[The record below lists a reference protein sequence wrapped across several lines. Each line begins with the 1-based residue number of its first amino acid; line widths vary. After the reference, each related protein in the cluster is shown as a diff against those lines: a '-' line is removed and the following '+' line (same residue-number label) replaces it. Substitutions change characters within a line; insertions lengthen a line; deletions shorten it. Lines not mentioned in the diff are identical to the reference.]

1 MSHKQIDEIVRRK
14 PFDLQEAV
22 ILLDVYLSYYKTGAT
37 NTEASEVASLRL
49 RKLAHDRGMIIDDSF
64 RSAMGIQNRLRS
76 IGNIFEGKESPS
88 TPGTQIFREAVDL
101 YGNDNKRY
109 VELLQGNTS
118 ISDAPKKRR
127 PKSSVKKTKYV
138 HTKKDQDLK
147 RTYGE
152 AFNRVYY
159 ALKSLSKKNP
169 SGLTATAL
177 FEALDRGVKRKDI
190 IVILETASW
199 SKEIKDAHYIFHD
212 KEQEERKKKQMEDS
226 IKATEQE
233 FFLWLPCAVSPS
245 VFEEIKK
252 SYRTISTIL
261 VQKKAL
267 PQSLFATSKIG
278 QVEDALR
285 LSKKAF
291 GSKKTRNTAQKLLT
305 AYVCYLREK
314 KNTVSAESQPQVQEI
329 YTQDDWIRFD
339 FTNSKQFEYT
349 VPAYV
354 SVKGQ
359 QFEARNWARIL
370 VGITEQEL
378 KKKNPALES
387 LYKQSLI
394 SNRKDRPFFLK
405 KKLEGLNCSELS
417 NGYWINVNYSIPRLM
432 DQIRA
437 ICLHCGY
444 TKTDVVI
451 YGVDRSN
458 AKAKKSTPATPK
470 TSGHAINI
478 EKAKD
483 YLKAVGLQGAT
494 VQELID
500 EVQPGAAVFPT
511 RNALNSDL
519 QMIALS
525 GDRFVHAE
533 VFVDLDEAE
542 EEMEKI
548 LKTHFAQFGGYSNNK
563 LLFGAASH
571 DLSLFLNDNDCEDVD
586 SVYSLAQ
593 YFFVK
598 KRPENPFTFSYP
610 HIFKDKP
617 DFPLTLKGLMINL
630 ARSNGGVLNADDAK
644 NYLQKTMLSYGSI
657 GQLLQMNSSD
667 TFLYYDANRY
677 LLTEKIG
684 VNKELLQLMHN
695 RLDSLFRQADV
706 AYVIPRDIKDSW
718 LHTLPTLPQGLPWT
732 ILLLQEMLKN
742 FSEIGFRA
750 ITSDLGQ
757 SGDTIAAAIVPSG
770 SPLQSFSDV
779 VTLYMQE
786 KHTLPQRMA
795 CEELRQELRE
805 AGMLAGNELIY
816 ALPKALDDFRFSWT
830 DGNKTV
836 LVRGN

>member
-1 MSHKQIDEIVRRK
+1 MNKKQNSGIVRRK

-22 ILLDVYLSYYKTGAT
+22 ILLDVYLSCYKTGVSIA
-37 NTEASEVASLRL
+37 EAAEVASQRL
-49 RKLAHDRGMIIDDSF
+49 RALAFKRGMVIDDSF
-64 RSAMGIQNRLRS
+64 RSATGIQGRLRS
-76 IGNIFEGKESPS
+76 IGNVFEGKESPS
-88 TPGTQIFREAVDL
+88 ASETQVFKETVDL
-101 YGNDNKRY
+101 FNNSKARY
-109 VELLQGNTS
+109 EELLVIIDSLPNVS
-118 ISDAPKKRR
+118 IKQEPDRL
-127 PKSSVKKTKYV
+127 
-138 HTKKDQDLK
+138 LK
-147 RTYGE
+147 E
-152 AFNRVYY
+152 
-159 ALKSLSKKNP
+159 
-169 SGLTATAL
+169 
-177 FEALDRGVKRKDI
+177 
-190 IVILETASW
+190 
-199 SKEIKDAHYIFHD
+199 
-212 KEQEERKKKQMEDS
+212 EQTERKQDQMEDS
-226 IKATEQE
+226 IKTAEQE
-233 FFLWLPCAVSPS
+233 FFTWLPSVVNPS

-252 SYRTISTIL
+252 SYRTIVTLL
-261 VQKKAL
+261 VQKKVL
-267 PQSLFATSKIG
+267 PQSLFATSQVS

-305 AYVCYLREK
+305 AYIAYLREK
-314 KNTVSAESQPQVQEI
+314 KNTASAEKQPQEQGIDVQ
-329 YTQDDWIRFD
+329 DGWIHFD
-339 FTNSKQFEYT
+339 FMNSKDFEYT

-370 VGITEQEL
+370 VGITEHEL
-378 KKKNPALES
+378 NKKNHALES

-417 NGYWINVNYSIPRLM
+417 NGYWINVNYSIPHLM
-432 DQIRA
+432 DQIGA
-437 ICLHCGY
+437 LCLHCGY
-444 TKTDVVI
+444 TKSDVVI
-451 YGVDRSN
+451 YGVDKNN
-458 AKAKKSTPATPK
+458 AKAKKSTPAEPK
-470 TSGHAINI
+470 TSGHAVNI
-478 EKAKD
+478 EKAKAF
-483 YLKAVGLQGAT
+483 LKEAGLQGAT

-500 EVQPGAAVFPT
+500 KVQPGAAVFPT
-511 RNALNSDL
+511 RNAMNSDS
-519 QMIALS
+519 QIIAMP
-525 GDRFVHAE
+525 GDRFVYVDA
-533 VFVDLDEAE
+533 FVDLDEAE

-548 LKTHFAQFGGYSNNK
+548 LNTHFAQFGGYSNNK

-593 YFFVK
+593 YFFGK
-598 KRPENPFTFSYP
+598 KRPENPFTFSFP
-610 HIFKDKP
+610 HIFKEAP

-630 ARSNGGVLNADDAK
+630 ARTNGGVLNAEDAK

-657 GQLLQMNSSD
+657 GQLLQLNSSD

-684 VNKELLQLMHN
+684 VNKEMLQLMHN

-706 AYVIPRDIKDSW
+706 AYVIQRDITDSW
-718 LHTLPTLPQGLPWT
+718 LHTLPALPHGLPWT

-742 FSEIGFRA
+742 FPEIGFRA
-750 ITSDLGQ
+750 ITSELGQ

-770 SPLQSFSDV
+770 SPLQSFPDV

-786 KHTLPQRMA
+786 KHTLPKRMA

>member
-1 MSHKQIDEIVRRK
+1 MNKKQNSGIVRRK

-22 ILLDVYLSYYKTGAT
+22 ILLDVYLSCYKTGVSIA
-37 NTEASEVASLRL
+37 EAAEVASQRL
-49 RKLAHDRGMIIDDSF
+49 RALAFKRGMVIDDSF
-64 RSAMGIQNRLRS
+64 RSATGIQGRLRS
-76 IGNIFEGKESPS
+76 IGNVFEGKESPS
-88 TPGTQIFREAVDL
+88 ASETQVFKETVDL
-101 YGNDNKRY
+101 FNNSKARY
-109 VELLQGNTS
+109 EELLVIIDSLPNVS
-118 ISDAPKKRR
+118 IKQEPDRL
-127 PKSSVKKTKYV
+127 
-138 HTKKDQDLK
+138 LK
-147 RTYGE
+147 E
-152 AFNRVYY
+152 
-159 ALKSLSKKNP
+159 
-169 SGLTATAL
+169 
-177 FEALDRGVKRKDI
+177 
-190 IVILETASW
+190 
-199 SKEIKDAHYIFHD
+199 
-212 KEQEERKKKQMEDS
+212 EQTERKQDQMEDS
-226 IKATEQE
+226 IKTAEQE
-233 FFLWLPCAVSPS
+233 FFTWLPSVVNPS

-252 SYRTISTIL
+252 SYRTIVTLL
-261 VQKKAL
+261 VQKKVL
-267 PQSLFATSKIG
+267 PQSLFATSQVS

-305 AYVCYLREK
+305 AYIAYLREK
-314 KNTVSAESQPQVQEI
+314 KNTASAEKQPQEQGIDVQ
-329 YTQDDWIRFD
+329 DGWIHFD
-339 FTNSKQFEYT
+339 FMNSKDFEYT

-370 VGITEQEL
+370 VGITEHEL
-378 KKKNPALES
+378 NKKNHALES

-417 NGYWINVNYSIPRLM
+417 NGYWINVNYSIPHLM
-432 DQIRA
+432 DQIGA
-437 ICLHCGY
+437 LCLHCGY
-444 TKTDVVI
+444 TKSDVVI
-451 YGVDRSN
+451 YGVDRNN
-458 AKAKKSTPATPK
+458 AKAKKSTPAEPK
-470 TSGHAINI
+470 TSGHAVNI
-478 EKAKD
+478 EKAKAF
-483 YLKAVGLQGAT
+483 LKGAGLQGAT

-500 EVQPGAAVFPT
+500 KVQPGAAVFPT
-511 RNALNSDL
+511 RNAMNSDS
-519 QMIALS
+519 QIIAMP
-525 GDRFVHAE
+525 GDRFVYVDA
-533 VFVDLDEAE
+533 FVDLDEAE

-548 LKTHFAQFGGYSNNK
+548 LNTHFAQFGGYSNNK

-598 KRPENPFTFSYP
+598 KRPENPFTFSFP
-610 HIFKDKP
+610 HIFKEAP

-630 ARSNGGVLNADDAK
+630 ARTNGGVLNAEDAK

-657 GQLLQMNSSD
+657 GQLLQLNSSD

-684 VNKELLQLMHN
+684 VNKEMLQLMHN

-706 AYVIPRDIKDSW
+706 AYVIPRDITDSW
-718 LHTLPTLPQGLPWT
+718 LHTLPALPHGLPWT

-742 FSEIGFRA
+742 FPEIGFRA
-750 ITSDLGQ
+750 ITSELGQ
-757 SGDTIAAAIVPSG
+757 AGDTIAAAIVPSG
-770 SPLQSFSDV
+770 SPLQSFPDV

-786 KHTLPQRMA
+786 KHTLPKRMA

>member
-1 MSHKQIDEIVRRK
+1 MNKKQDSEIVRRK

-22 ILLDVYLSYYKTGAT
+22 ILLDVYLSYYKTGVSI
-37 NTEASEVASLRL
+37 TESAEVASQRL
-49 RKLAHDRGMIIDDSF
+49 RALTLKHGMVIDDSF
-64 RSAMGIQNRLRS
+64 RSATGIQGRLRS

-88 TPGTQIFREAVDL
+88 APGTQIFREAVGL
-101 YGNDNKRY
+101 FNNDKARY
-109 VELLQGNTS
+109 NELLVIIDSLLNVS
-118 ISDAPKKRR
+118 IKQTP
-127 PKSSVKKTKYV
+127 
-138 HTKKDQDLK
+138 
-147 RTYGE
+147 
-152 AFNRVYY
+152 
-159 ALKSLSKKNP
+159 
-169 SGLTATAL
+169 
-177 FEALDRGVKRKDI
+177 DR
-190 IVILETASW
+190 LM
-199 SKEIKDAHYIFHD
+199 KEGHR
-212 KEQEERKKKQMEDS
+212 ERKQDQMEDS

-233 FFLWLPCAVSPS
+233 FFTWLPSAVSPS
-245 VFEEIKK
+245 AFEEIKK
-252 SYRTISTIL
+252 SYRTIGAIL

-267 PQSLFATSKIG
+267 SQSLFATSQIE
-278 QVEDALR
+278 QLEDALK
-285 LSKKAF
+285 LSKKVF

-305 AYVCYLREK
+305 AYVAYLKEK
-314 KNTVSAESQPQVQEI
+314 KNTDSVEEQSQEQGIDVQ
-329 YTQDDWIRFD
+329 DNWIRFN
-339 FTNSKQFEYT
+339 FENSKDFEYT

-359 QFEARNWARIL
+359 QFEFRNWARIL
-370 VGITEQEL
+370 VGITEHEL
-378 KKKNPALES
+378 NKNNPALEN
-387 LYKQSLI
+387 LYKESMI
-394 SNRKDRPFFLK
+394 SSRKDRPFFLK

-432 DQIRA
+432 DQIGA
-437 ICLHCGY
+437 LCLHCGY
-444 TKTDVVI
+444 TKADVVI
-451 YGVDRSN
+451 YGVDRNN
-458 AKAKKSTPATPK
+458 AKAKKPAPATPK

-483 YLKAVGLQGAT
+483 FLKDLGLQGAT

-500 EVQPGAAVFPT
+500 KVQPGAAVLPT
-511 RNALNSDL
+511 RNALNSDP
-519 QMIALS
+519 QIVTMP
-525 GDRFVHAE
+525 GDRFVYADA
-533 VFVDLDEAE
+533 FVDLDEAE

-598 KRPENPFTFSYP
+598 KRPESPFTFSFP
-610 HIFKDKP
+610 HIFKDTP

-630 ARSNGGVLNADDAK
+630 ARTNGGVLNAEDAK

-657 GQLLQMNSSD
+657 GQLLQLNSSD

-677 LLTEKIG
+677 LLTEIIG
-684 VNKELLQLMHN
+684 INKELLQLMQN

-706 AYVIPRDIKDSW
+706 AYVIPRDITDSW
-718 LHTLPTLPQGLPWT
+718 LHMLPMLPQGLPWT

-742 FSEIGFRA
+742 FPEIGFRA
-750 ITSDLGQ
+750 ITSELGQ

-770 SPLQSFSDV
+770 SPLQSFPDV

-786 KHTLPQRMA
+786 RHTLPKRMA

-805 AGMLAGNELIY
+805 AGMLAGNELKY

>member
-1 MSHKQIDEIVRRK
+1 MNKKQEPEIVRRK

-22 ILLDVYLSYYKTGAT
+22 ILLDVYLSYYKTGVSI
-37 NTEASEVASLRL
+37 TESAEVASQRL
-49 RKLAHDRGMIIDDSF
+49 RALTLKHGIVIDDSF
-64 RSAMGIQNRLRS
+64 RSATGIQGRLRS

-88 TPGTQIFREAVDL
+88 APGTQIFREAVDL
-101 YGNDNKRY
+101 FNNDKARY
-109 VELLQGNTS
+109 KELLVIIDSLPNAS
-118 ISDAPKKRR
+118 IKQTP
-127 PKSSVKKTKYV
+127 
-138 HTKKDQDLK
+138 
-147 RTYGE
+147 
-152 AFNRVYY
+152 
-159 ALKSLSKKNP
+159 
-169 SGLTATAL
+169 
-177 FEALDRGVKRKDI
+177 DR
-190 IVILETASW
+190 LM
-199 SKEIKDAHYIFHD
+199 KEDHR
-212 KEQEERKKKQMEDS
+212 ERKQDQMDDS

-233 FFLWLPCAVSPS
+233 FFTWLPSAVSPS
-245 VFEEIKK
+245 AFEEIKK
-252 SYRTISTIL
+252 SYRTIGAIL

-267 PQSLFATSKIG
+267 SQSLFATSQIE
-278 QVEDALR
+278 QLEDALK
-285 LSKKAF
+285 LSKRVF
-291 GSKKTRNTAQKLLT
+291 GSKKTRNTAQKLLA
-305 AYVCYLREK
+305 AYIAYLKEK
-314 KNTVSAESQPQVQEI
+314 KNTDSVEEQSQEQGIDVQ
-329 YTQDDWIRFD
+329 DNWIRFN
-339 FTNSKQFEYT
+339 FENSKDFEYT

-354 SVKGQ
+354 SVKRQ

-370 VGITEQEL
+370 VGITEHEL
-378 KKKNPALES
+378 NKNNPALEN
-387 LYKQSLI
+387 LYKESLI
-394 SNRKDRPFFLK
+394 SSRKDRQFFLK

-437 ICLHCGY
+437 LCLHCGY
-444 TKTDVVI
+444 TKADMVI
-451 YGVDRSN
+451 YGVDRNN
-458 AKAKKSTPATPK
+458 AKAKKPTPATPK

-483 YLKAVGLQGAT
+483 FLKDLGLQGAT

-500 EVQPGAAVFPT
+500 KVQPGAAVFPT
-511 RNALNSDL
+511 RNALNSVP
-519 QMIALS
+519 QIVAMP
-525 GDRFVHAE
+525 GDRFVYADA
-533 VFVDLDEAE
+533 FVDLDEAE
-542 EEMEKI
+542 KEMEKI

-598 KRPENPFTFSYP
+598 KRPENPFTFSFP
-610 HIFKDKP
+610 HIFKDTP

-630 ARSNGGVLNADDAK
+630 ARTNGGVLNAEDAK

-657 GQLLQMNSSD
+657 GQLLQLNSSD

-684 VNKELLQLMHN
+684 INKELLQLMQN

-706 AYVIPRDIKDSW
+706 AYVIPRDITDSW

-742 FSEIGFRA
+742 FPEIGFRA
-750 ITSDLGQ
+750 ITSELGQ

-770 SPLQSFSDV
+770 SPLQSFPDV
-779 VTLYMQE
+779 VTLYMPE
-786 KHTLPQRMA
+786 KHTLPKRMV

>member
-1 MSHKQIDEIVRRK
+1 MNKKQNSGIVRRK

-22 ILLDVYLSYYKTGAT
+22 ILLDVYLSCYKTGVSIA
-37 NTEASEVASLRL
+37 EAAEVASQRL
-49 RKLAHDRGMIIDDSF
+49 RALAFKRGMVIDDSF
-64 RSAMGIQNRLRS
+64 RSATGIQGRLRS
-76 IGNIFEGKESPS
+76 IGNVFEGKESPS
-88 TPGTQIFREAVDL
+88 ASETQVFKETVDL
-101 YGNDNKRY
+101 FNNSKARY
-109 VELLQGNTS
+109 EELLVIIDSLPNVS
-118 ISDAPKKRR
+118 IKQEPDRL
-127 PKSSVKKTKYV
+127 
-138 HTKKDQDLK
+138 LK
-147 RTYGE
+147 E
-152 AFNRVYY
+152 
-159 ALKSLSKKNP
+159 
-169 SGLTATAL
+169 
-177 FEALDRGVKRKDI
+177 
-190 IVILETASW
+190 
-199 SKEIKDAHYIFHD
+199 
-212 KEQEERKKKQMEDS
+212 EQTERKQDQMEDS
-226 IKATEQE
+226 IKTAEQE
-233 FFLWLPCAVSPS
+233 FFTWLPSVVNPS

-252 SYRTISTIL
+252 SYRTIVTLL
-261 VQKKAL
+261 VQKKVL
-267 PQSLFATSKIG
+267 PQSLFATSQVS

-305 AYVCYLREK
+305 AYIAYLREK
-314 KNTVSAESQPQVQEI
+314 KNTASAEKQPQEQGIDVQ
-329 YTQDDWIRFD
+329 DGWIHFD
-339 FTNSKQFEYT
+339 FMNSKDFEYT

-370 VGITEQEL
+370 VGITEHEL
-378 KKKNPALES
+378 NKKNHALES

-417 NGYWINVNYSIPRLM
+417 NGYWINVNYSIPHLM
-432 DQIRA
+432 DQIGA
-437 ICLHCGY
+437 LCLHCGY
-444 TKTDVVI
+444 TKSDVVI
-451 YGVDRSN
+451 YGVDKNN
-458 AKAKKSTPATPK
+458 AKAKKSTPAEPK
-470 TSGHAINI
+470 TSGHAVNI
-478 EKAKD
+478 EKAKAF
-483 YLKAVGLQGAT
+483 LKEAGLQGAT

-500 EVQPGAAVFPT
+500 KVQPGAAVFPT
-511 RNALNSDL
+511 RNAMNSDS
-519 QMIALS
+519 QIIAMP
-525 GDRFVHAE
+525 GDRFVYVDA
-533 VFVDLDEAE
+533 FVDLDEAE

-548 LKTHFAQFGGYSNNK
+548 LNTHFAQFGGYSNNK

-593 YFFVK
+593 YFFGK
-598 KRPENPFTFSYP
+598 KRPENPFTFSFP
-610 HIFKDKP
+610 HIFKEAP

-630 ARSNGGVLNADDAK
+630 ARTNGGVLNAEDAK

-657 GQLLQMNSSD
+657 GQLLQLNSSD

-684 VNKELLQLMHN
+684 VNKEMLQLMHN

-706 AYVIPRDIKDSW
+706 AYVIPRDITDSW
-718 LHTLPTLPQGLPWT
+718 LHTLPALPHGLPWT

-742 FSEIGFRA
+742 FPEIGFRA
-750 ITSDLGQ
+750 ITSELGQ

-770 SPLQSFSDV
+770 SPLQSFPDV

-786 KHTLPQRMA
+786 KHTLPKRMA

>member
-1 MSHKQIDEIVRRK
+1 MSHKQTDEIVRRK

-49 RKLAHDRGMIIDDSF
+49 RKLAQDRGMIIDDSF

-88 TPGTQIFREAVDL
+88 APGTQIFREAVDL
-101 YGNDNKRY
+101 YSNDNRRY
-109 VELLQGNTS
+109 IELLQGNTS
-118 ISDAPKKRR
+118 TSDAPKRKKQ
-127 PKSSVKKTKYV
+127 KSSFKKTKFV
-138 HTKKDQDLK
+138 RTRKDQDLK
-147 RTYGE
+147 KTYGE

-159 ALKSLSKKNP
+159 ALKNLSKKDS

-177 FEALDRGVKRKDI
+177 FESLDHSVKRKDI

-199 SKEIKDAHYIFHD
+199 SKEIKDSHYVFYD
-212 KEQEERKKKQMEDS
+212 KEREERKKKQMEDS
-226 IKATEQE
+226 IKVAEQE
-233 FFLWLPCAVSPS
+233 FFSWLPSAVFPS
-245 VFEEIKK
+245 VFEEIRK
-252 SYRTISTIL
+252 SYRTIGAIL

-267 PQSLFATSKIG
+267 PQSLFATSQIG
-278 QVEDALR
+278 QVENAIR
-285 LSKKAF
+285 LSKKVF
-291 GSKKTRNTAQKLLT
+291 GSKKTRNIAQKLLT
-305 AYVCYLREK
+305 AYVAYLREK
-314 KNTVSAESQPQVQEI
+314 KNTVLSEKQSQEQGIDIQG
-329 YTQDDWIRFD
+329 DWIRFD

-370 VGITEQEL
+370 VEITEHEL
-378 KKKNPALES
+378 KNKNPAIES
-387 LYKQSLI
+387 LYRESLI
-394 SNRKDRPFFLK
+394 SNRKDRPFFLI

-417 NGYWINVNYSIPRLM
+417 NGYWINVNYSVPRLM

-437 ICLHCGY
+437 LCLHCGY
-444 TKTDVVI
+444 TKSDVVI
-451 YGVDRSN
+451 YGVDRNS
-458 AKAKKSTPATPK
+458 ARTKSTPAKPK
-470 TSGHAINI
+470 VSGHAMDI
-478 EKAKD
+478 EKAEAFLKD
-483 YLKAVGLQGAT
+483 AGLQGT
-494 VQELID
+494 TIQELID
-500 EVQPGAAVFPT
+500 KAQPGAAVFPT
-511 RNALNSDL
+511 RNAMNSNPRIIT
-519 QMIALS
+519 MP
-525 GDRFVHAE
+525 GDRFVHVDA
-533 VFVDLDEAE
+533 FVDLDEAE
-542 EEMEKI
+542 EDMEKI
-548 LKTHFAQFGGYSNNK
+548 LNTHFAQFGGYSNNK

-598 KRPENPFTFSYP
+598 KRPEHPFTFSYP

-644 NYLQKTMLSYGSI
+644 SYLQKTMLSYGSI
-657 GQLLQMNSSD
+657 GQLLQLNSSN

-684 VNKELLQLMHN
+684 VNKEMLQSVHN
-695 RLDSLFRQADV
+695 RLDNLFRQADV
-706 AYVIPRDIKDSW
+706 AYVIPRDITDSW
-718 LHTLPTLPQGLPWT
+718 LHTLPALPQGLSWT
-732 ILLLQEMLKN
+732 ILLLQEMLRN
-742 FSEIGFRA
+742 FPEIEFRA
-750 ITSDLGQ
+750 ITSELGQ

-770 SPLQSFSDV
+770 SPLQSFPDV

-786 KHTLPQRMA
+786 KHALPKRMA

-830 DGNKTV
+830 NGNKTV

>member
-1 MSHKQIDEIVRRK
+1 MNKKQDSEIVRRK

-22 ILLDVYLSYYKTGAT
+22 ILLDVYLSYYKTGVSI
-37 NTEASEVASLRL
+37 TESAEVASQRL
-49 RKLAHDRGMIIDDSF
+49 RALTLKHGMVIDDSF
-64 RSAMGIQNRLRS
+64 RSATGIQGRLRS

-88 TPGTQIFREAVDL
+88 APGTQIFREAVGL
-101 YGNDNKRY
+101 FNNDKARY
-109 VELLQGNTS
+109 NELLVIIDSLLNVS
-118 ISDAPKKRR
+118 IKQTP
-127 PKSSVKKTKYV
+127 
-138 HTKKDQDLK
+138 
-147 RTYGE
+147 
-152 AFNRVYY
+152 
-159 ALKSLSKKNP
+159 
-169 SGLTATAL
+169 
-177 FEALDRGVKRKDI
+177 DR
-190 IVILETASW
+190 LM
-199 SKEIKDAHYIFHD
+199 KEGHR
-212 KEQEERKKKQMEDS
+212 ERKQDQMEDS

-233 FFLWLPCAVSPS
+233 FFTWLPSAVSPS
-245 VFEEIKK
+245 AFEEIKK
-252 SYRTISTIL
+252 SYRTIGAIL

-267 PQSLFATSKIG
+267 SQSLFATSQIE
-278 QVEDALR
+278 QLEDALK
-285 LSKKAF
+285 LSKKVF

-305 AYVCYLREK
+305 AYVAYLKEK
-314 KNTVSAESQPQVQEI
+314 KNTDSVEEQSQEQGIDVQ
-329 YTQDDWIRFD
+329 DNWIRFN
-339 FTNSKQFEYT
+339 FENSKDFEYT

-359 QFEARNWARIL
+359 QFEFRNWARIL
-370 VGITEQEL
+370 VGITEHEL
-378 KKKNPALES
+378 NKNNPALEN
-387 LYKQSLI
+387 LYKESMI
-394 SNRKDRPFFLK
+394 SSRKDRPFFLK

-432 DQIRA
+432 DQIGA
-437 ICLHCGY
+437 LCLHCGY
-444 TKTDVVI
+444 TKADVVI
-451 YGVDRSN
+451 YGVDRNN
-458 AKAKKSTPATPK
+458 AKAKKPAPATPK

-483 YLKAVGLQGAT
+483 FLKDLGLQGAT

-500 EVQPGAAVFPT
+500 KVQPGAAVLPT
-511 RNALNSDL
+511 RNALNSDP
-519 QMIALS
+519 QIVTMP
-525 GDRFVHAE
+525 GDRVVYADA
-533 VFVDLDEAE
+533 FVDLDEAE

-598 KRPENPFTFSYP
+598 KRPESPFTFSFP
-610 HIFKDKP
+610 HIFKDTP

-630 ARSNGGVLNADDAK
+630 ARTNGGVLNAEDAK

-657 GQLLQMNSSD
+657 GQLLQLNSSD

-677 LLTEKIG
+677 LLTEIIG
-684 VNKELLQLMHN
+684 INKELLQLMQN

-706 AYVIPRDIKDSW
+706 AYVIPRDITDSW
-718 LHTLPTLPQGLPWT
+718 LHMLPMLPQGLPWT

-742 FSEIGFRA
+742 FPEIGFRA
-750 ITSDLGQ
+750 ITSELGQ

-770 SPLQSFSDV
+770 SPLQSFPDV

-786 KHTLPQRMA
+786 RHTLPKRMA

-805 AGMLAGNELIY
+805 AGMLAGNELKY

>member
-1 MSHKQIDEIVRRK
+1 MNKKQNSGIVRRK

-22 ILLDVYLSYYKTGAT
+22 ILLDVYLSCYKTGASIA
-37 NTEASEVASLRL
+37 EAAEVASQRL
-49 RKLAHDRGMIIDDSF
+49 RALAFKRGMVIDDSF
-64 RSAMGIQNRLRS
+64 RSATGIQGRLRS
-76 IGNIFEGKESPS
+76 IGNVFEGKEFPS
-88 TPGTQIFREAVDL
+88 ASETQVFKETVDL
-101 YGNDNKRY
+101 FNNSKARY
-109 VELLQGNTS
+109 EELLVIIDSLPNVS
-118 ISDAPKKRR
+118 IKQEPDKL
-127 PKSSVKKTKYV
+127 
-138 HTKKDQDLK
+138 LK
-147 RTYGE
+147 E
-152 AFNRVYY
+152 
-159 ALKSLSKKNP
+159 
-169 SGLTATAL
+169 
-177 FEALDRGVKRKDI
+177 
-190 IVILETASW
+190 
-199 SKEIKDAHYIFHD
+199 
-212 KEQEERKKKQMEDS
+212 EQTERKQDQMEDS
-226 IKATEQE
+226 IKTAEQE
-233 FFLWLPCAVSPS
+233 FFTWLPSVVNPS

-252 SYRTISTIL
+252 SYRTIGTLL
-261 VQKKAL
+261 VQKKVL
-267 PQSLFATSKIG
+267 PQSLFATSQVS

-285 LSKKAF
+285 LSKKVF

-305 AYVCYLREK
+305 AYIAYLREK
-314 KNTVSAESQPQVQEI
+314 KNTASAEKQPQEQGIDVQ
-329 YTQDDWIRFD
+329 DGWIHFD
-339 FTNSKQFEYT
+339 FMNSKDFEYT

-370 VGITEQEL
+370 VGITEHEL
-378 KKKNPALES
+378 NKKNHALES

-417 NGYWINVNYSIPRLM
+417 NGYWINVNYSIPHLM
-432 DQIRA
+432 DQIGA
-437 ICLHCGY
+437 LCLHCGY
-444 TKTDVVI
+444 TKSDVVI
-451 YGVDRSN
+451 YGVDRNN
-458 AKAKKSTPATPK
+458 AKAKKSTPAEPK
-470 TSGHAINI
+470 TSGHAVNI
-478 EKAKD
+478 EKAKAF
-483 YLKAVGLQGAT
+483 LKGAGLQGAT

-500 EVQPGAAVFPT
+500 KVQPGAAVFPT
-511 RNALNSDL
+511 RNAMNSDS
-519 QMIALS
+519 QIIAMP
-525 GDRFVHAE
+525 GDRFVYVDA
-533 VFVDLDEAE
+533 FVDLDEAE

-548 LKTHFAQFGGYSNNK
+548 LNTHFAQFGGYSNNK

-598 KRPENPFTFSYP
+598 KRHENPFTFSFP
-610 HIFKDKP
+610 HIFKEAP

-630 ARSNGGVLNADDAK
+630 ARTNGGVLNAEDAK

-657 GQLLQMNSSD
+657 GQLLQLNSSD

-684 VNKELLQLMHN
+684 VNKEILQLMHN

-706 AYVIPRDIKDSW
+706 AYVIPRDITDSW
-718 LHTLPTLPQGLPWT
+718 LHTLPALPHGLPWT

-742 FSEIGFRA
+742 FPKIGFRA
-750 ITSDLGQ
+750 ITSELGQ
-757 SGDTIAAAIVPSG
+757 AGDTIAAAIVPSG
-770 SPLQSFSDV
+770 SPLQSFPDV

-786 KHTLPQRMA
+786 KHTLPKRMA

>member
-1 MSHKQIDEIVRRK
+1 MNKKQNSGIVRRK

-22 ILLDVYLSYYKTGAT
+22 ILLDVYLSCYKTGVSIA
-37 NTEASEVASLRL
+37 EAAEVASQRL
-49 RKLAHDRGMIIDDSF
+49 RALAFKRGMVIDDSF
-64 RSAMGIQNRLRS
+64 RSATGIQGRLRS
-76 IGNIFEGKESPS
+76 IGNVFEGKESPS
-88 TPGTQIFREAVDL
+88 ASETQVFKETVDL
-101 YGNDNKRY
+101 FNNSKARY
-109 VELLQGNTS
+109 EELLVIIDSLPNVS
-118 ISDAPKKRR
+118 IKQEPDRL
-127 PKSSVKKTKYV
+127 
-138 HTKKDQDLK
+138 LK
-147 RTYGE
+147 E
-152 AFNRVYY
+152 
-159 ALKSLSKKNP
+159 
-169 SGLTATAL
+169 
-177 FEALDRGVKRKDI
+177 
-190 IVILETASW
+190 
-199 SKEIKDAHYIFHD
+199 
-212 KEQEERKKKQMEDS
+212 EQTERKQDQMEDS
-226 IKATEQE
+226 IKTAEQE
-233 FFLWLPCAVSPS
+233 FFTWLPSVVNPS

-252 SYRTISTIL
+252 SYRTIVTLL
-261 VQKKAL
+261 VQKKVL
-267 PQSLFATSKIG
+267 PQSLFATSQVS

-305 AYVCYLREK
+305 AYIAYLREK
-314 KNTVSAESQPQVQEI
+314 KNTASAEKQPQEQGIDVQ
-329 YTQDDWIRFD
+329 DGWIHFD
-339 FTNSKQFEYT
+339 FMNSKDFEYT

-370 VGITEQEL
+370 VGITEHEL
-378 KKKNPALES
+378 NKKNHALES

-417 NGYWINVNYSIPRLM
+417 NGYWINVNYSIPHLM
-432 DQIRA
+432 DQIGA
-437 ICLHCGY
+437 LCLHCGY
-444 TKTDVVI
+444 TKSDVVI
-451 YGVDRSN
+451 YGVDKNN
-458 AKAKKSTPATPK
+458 AKAKKSTPAEPK
-470 TSGHAINI
+470 TSGHAVNI
-478 EKAKD
+478 EKAKAF
-483 YLKAVGLQGAT
+483 LKEAGLQGAT

-500 EVQPGAAVFPT
+500 KVQPGAAVFPT
-511 RNALNSDL
+511 RNAMNSDS
-519 QMIALS
+519 QIIAMP
-525 GDRFVHAE
+525 GDRFVYVDA
-533 VFVDLDEAE
+533 FVDLDEAE

-548 LKTHFAQFGGYSNNK
+548 LNTHFAQFGGYSNNK

-598 KRPENPFTFSYP
+598 KRPENPFTFSFP
-610 HIFKDKP
+610 HIFKEAP

-630 ARSNGGVLNADDAK
+630 ARTNGGVLNAEDAK

-657 GQLLQMNSSD
+657 GQLLQLNSSD

-684 VNKELLQLMHN
+684 VNKEILQLMHN

-706 AYVIPRDIKDSW
+706 AYVIPRDITDSW
-718 LHTLPTLPQGLPWT
+718 LHTLPALPHGLPWT

-742 FSEIGFRA
+742 FPKIGFRA
-750 ITSDLGQ
+750 ITSELGQ
-757 SGDTIAAAIVPSG
+757 AGDTIAAAIVPSG
-770 SPLQSFSDV
+770 SPLQSFPDV

-786 KHTLPQRMA
+786 KHTLPKRMA
-795 CEELRQELRE
+795 CEELRQELRK

>member
-1 MSHKQIDEIVRRK
+1 M
-14 PFDLQEAV
+14 
-22 ILLDVYLSYYKTGAT
+22 
-37 NTEASEVASLRL
+37 
-49 RKLAHDRGMIIDDSF
+49 
-64 RSAMGIQNRLRS
+64 RS

-88 TPGTQIFREAVDL
+88 APGTQIFREAVGL
-101 YGNDNKRY
+101 FNNDKARY
-109 VELLQGNTS
+109 NELLVIIDSLLNVS
-118 ISDAPKKRR
+118 IKQTP
-127 PKSSVKKTKYV
+127 
-138 HTKKDQDLK
+138 
-147 RTYGE
+147 
-152 AFNRVYY
+152 
-159 ALKSLSKKNP
+159 
-169 SGLTATAL
+169 
-177 FEALDRGVKRKDI
+177 DR
-190 IVILETASW
+190 LM
-199 SKEIKDAHYIFHD
+199 KEGHR
-212 KEQEERKKKQMEDS
+212 ERKQDQMEDS

-233 FFLWLPCAVSPS
+233 FFTWLPSAVSPS
-245 VFEEIKK
+245 AFEEIKK
-252 SYRTISTIL
+252 SYRTIGAIL

-267 PQSLFATSKIG
+267 SQSLFATSQIE
-278 QVEDALR
+278 QLEDALK
-285 LSKKAF
+285 LSKKVF

-305 AYVCYLREK
+305 AYVAYLKEK
-314 KNTVSAESQPQVQEI
+314 KNTDSVEEQSQEQGIDVQ
-329 YTQDDWIRFD
+329 DNWIRFN
-339 FTNSKQFEYT
+339 FENSKDFEYT

-359 QFEARNWARIL
+359 QFEFRNWARIL
-370 VGITEQEL
+370 VGITEHEL
-378 KKKNPALES
+378 NKNNPALEN
-387 LYKQSLI
+387 LYKESMI
-394 SNRKDRPFFLK
+394 SSRKDRPFFLK

-432 DQIRA
+432 DQIGA
-437 ICLHCGY
+437 LCLHCGY
-444 TKTDVVI
+444 TKADVVI
-451 YGVDRSN
+451 YGVDRNN
-458 AKAKKSTPATPK
+458 AKAKKPAPATPK

-483 YLKAVGLQGAT
+483 FLKDLGLQGAT

-500 EVQPGAAVFPT
+500 KVQPGAAVLPT
-511 RNALNSDL
+511 RNALNSDP
-519 QMIALS
+519 QIVTMP
-525 GDRFVHAE
+525 GDRFVYADA
-533 VFVDLDEAE
+533 FVDLDEAE

-598 KRPENPFTFSYP
+598 KRPESPFTFSFP
-610 HIFKDKP
+610 HIFKDTP

-630 ARSNGGVLNADDAK
+630 ARTNGGVLNAEDAK

-657 GQLLQMNSSD
+657 GQLLQLNSSD

-677 LLTEKIG
+677 LLTEIIG
-684 VNKELLQLMHN
+684 INKELLQLMQN

-706 AYVIPRDIKDSW
+706 AYVIPRDITDSW
-718 LHTLPTLPQGLPWT
+718 LHMLPMLPQGLPWT

-742 FSEIGFRA
+742 FPEIGFRA
-750 ITSDLGQ
+750 ITSELGQ

-770 SPLQSFSDV
+770 SPLQSFPDV

-786 KHTLPQRMA
+786 RHTLPKRMA

-805 AGMLAGNELIY
+805 AGMLAGNELKY

>member
-1 MSHKQIDEIVRRK
+1 MSHKRTDEIVRRK

-22 ILLDVYLSYYKTGAT
+22 ILLDVYLSHYKTGAS
-37 NTEASEVASLRL
+37 NAEASEVASLRL
-49 RKLAHDRGMIIDDSF
+49 RKLAQDRGMLIDDSF

-88 TPGTQIFREAVDL
+88 APGTQIFREAVDL
-101 YGNDNKRY
+101 YRNDNGRY
-109 VELLQGNTS
+109 IDMLHGQTS
-118 ISDAPKKRR
+118 IPDAPKRKKR
-127 PKSSVKKTKYV
+127 KSSVKKTKFV
-138 HTKKDQDLK
+138 RTKKDQDLK
-147 RTYGE
+147 KAYGD

-159 ALKSLSKKNP
+159 ALKSLSSKAS

-177 FEALDRGVKRKDI
+177 FESLDHSVKRKDI
-190 IVILETASW
+190 IVILENASW
-199 SKEIKDAHYIFHD
+199 SKKIKDAHYVFYD

-226 IKATEQE
+226 IKASEQE
-233 FFLWLPCAVSPS
+233 FFSWLPSAVSPS
-245 VFEEIKK
+245 VLEEIKK
-252 SYRTISTIL
+252 SYRTIGAIL
-261 VQKKAL
+261 VQKKSL
-267 PQSLFATSKIG
+267 SQSLFATSQIG

-285 LSKKAF
+285 LSKKVF

-305 AYVCYLREK
+305 AYVAYLREK
-314 KNTVSAESQPQVQEI
+314 KNTVSSTKQSQEQEI
-329 YTQDDWIRFD
+329 DVQADWIRFD
-339 FTNSKQFEYT
+339 FTNAQQFEYT

-378 KKKNPALES
+378 NKKNPALES
-387 LYKQSLI
+387 LYKESLI

-437 ICLHCGY
+437 LCLHCGY
-444 TKTDVVI
+444 TKSDVVI
-451 YGVDRSN
+451 YGVDRSS
-458 AKAKKSTPATPK
+458 ARTKSTPAKPK
-470 TSGHAINI
+470 VSGHAVNI
-478 EKAKD
+478 EKAEAF
-483 YLKAVGLQGAT
+483 LKEAGLQGT
-494 VQELID
+494 TIQELID
-500 EVQPGAAVFPT
+500 KVQPGAAVFPT
-511 RNALNSDL
+511 RNAMNSAP
-519 QMIALS
+519 QIITMP
-525 GDRFVHAE
+525 GDRFVHSDA
-533 VFVDLDEAE
+533 FVDLDEAE

-548 LKTHFAQFGGYSNNK
+548 LNTHFAQFGGYSNNK

-593 YFFVK
+593 YFFAK
-598 KRPENPFTFSYP
+598 KKPERPFTFSYP
-610 HIFKDKP
+610 HIFRDKP

-630 ARSNGGVLNADDAK
+630 ARTNGGVLNAEDAK
-644 NYLQKTMLSYGSI
+644 NYLQKTMLAYGSI
-657 GQLLQMNSSD
+657 GQLLQLNSSD

-684 VNKELLQLMHN
+684 VNKDLLQLMHN

-706 AYVIPRDIKDSW
+706 AYVIPRDITDSW
-718 LHTLPTLPQGLPWT
+718 LHTLPALPHGLPWT

-742 FSEIGFRA
+742 FPEIGFRA
-750 ITSDLGQ
+750 ITSELGQ

-770 SPLQSFSDV
+770 SPLQSFPDV

-786 KHTLPQRMA
+786 KHTLPKRMA